1 MGTVLL
7 IHMLGVREIP
17 LAKWEA
23 IVHKHYMQ
31 YGCMMIIDESTAA
44 GIGSNFVSH

>member
-1 MGTVLL
+1 
-7 IHMLGVREIP
+7 MLRHSSVNACAKTS

-31 YGCMMIIDESTAA
+31 CGCMMKIDESTAA
-44 GIGSNFVSH
+44 GIGSNVVSH